1 MSNVDVS
8 GIRHTVEVSADS
20 LYETAVLAVRTFQ
33 QHDRAP
39 DDMNALEVEIRSS
52 VTHTLTL
59 KKSKRVGK
67 RRCTNAQG
75 SCFEGSSSW
84 DAVNSFLVDQDA
96 LSLTKTYGEEAERG

>member
-59 KKSKRVGK
+59 KKLKEWVNGGARTPK
-67 RRCTNAQG
+67 
-75 SCFEGSSSW
+75 E
-84 DAVNSFLVDQDA
+84 AVLKDR
-96 LSLTKTYGEEAERG
+96 LRGML

>member
-39 DDMNALEVEIRSS
+39 GDMNALEVEIRSLLRNYLQHS
-52 VTHTLTL
+52 
-59 KKSKRVGK
+59 
-67 RRCTNAQG
+67 
-75 SCFEGSSSW
+75 
-84 DAVNSFLVDQDA
+84 
-96 LSLTKTYGEEAERG
+96 TKTVFQHSFFGRSSTSVYPLFHFLRVSV